1 MIRRTRKPLT
11 IKRVEN
17 ALIIAARVVAEL
29 GEEILPLFEALEVE
43 LARLKAQEDA
53 LQRALR
59 LAGAE

>member
-1 MIRRTRKPLT
+1 MTHRIRKPLT

-17 ALIIAARVVAEL
+17 ALIIAARVVVEL
-29 GEEILPLFEALEVE
+29 GEEVLPLFEALEVE